1 MATVDKVKV
10 ARTLH
15 QTIVGKVHIIQ
26 PRVQPVKPYETRN
39 ERIKDMAMTHTRTRY
54 WNLRQRKIEKAR
66 EEMDAIYSDAD
77 FAERQNA
84 RTEIRDLVNAN
95 REIINRV
102 GETEFAKTY
111 TEIMKETDDPFAQL
125 ESLKKYFDQF

>member
-15 QTIVGKVHIIQ
+15 QTIVGKVHLIQ

-39 ERIKDMAMTHTRTRY
+39 ERIKDMAMTHTRTQY
-54 WNLRQRKIEKAR
+54 WGRRQKQIEKERA
-66 EEMDAIYSDAD
+66 EMDAIYSDAD

-84 RTEIRDLVNAN
+84 RREIRDLVAGN
-95 REIINRV
+95 REIVNRV
-102 GETEFAKTY
+102 GQTEFAKVY

-125 ESLKKYFDQF
+125 ESLKKYFGQF